1 MAKGRLWIIL
11 ILAGALA
18 AALVAAGCGDNG
30 DETTSAGGGDLDLL
44 EPGTLTVGIDT
55 PYPPFELGKPPDY
68 GGFDIEVM
76 DAVAA
81 KLDLEPK
88 YIDTP
93 FGTIFAD
100 LQAGKFDAVA
110 AATTITP
117 NRSKR
122 VAFSDPYFDADQ
134 SLLVQSGSE
143 IQTVDDITS
152 SMTVGVQQGTTGQQY
167 AEQETDATVNQ
178 YPEGPDTFGPL
189 NSGQIDAVIQDL
201 PVNAEATE
209 KFPNLEVAETIPTGE
224 HYGFPIQ
231 KTNTALV
238 EAFNEG
244 LKEVIDDGTYGKIYN
259 KYFNEAPP
267 EAYQPSS

>member
-11 ILAGALA
+11 LLAGALA
-18 AALVAAGCGDNG
+18 MALVAAGCGD
-30 DETTSAGGGDLDLL
+30 DDEETTGTSGELNLIS
-44 EPGTLTVGIDT
+44 PGTLTVGIDT
-55 PYPPFELGKPPDY
+55 PYPPFEKGKPPDY

-76 DAVAA
+76 DAVVANIG
-81 KLDLEPK
+81 LEPK

-93 FGTIFAD
+93 FPTIFAD

-122 VAFSDPYFDADQ
+122 VAFSDPYFNADQ

-143 IQTVDDITS
+143 IQTVDDVTS
-152 SMTVGVQQGTTGQQY
+152 DMTVGVQQGTTGQQY
-167 AEQETDATVNQ
+167 AEKETDATVNQ
-178 YPEGPDTFGPL
+178 YPEGPDTFPPL

-201 PVNAEATE
+201 PVNAEATT
-209 KFPNLEVAETIPTGE
+209 KFPNLEVVQTIPTGE
-224 HYGFPIQ
+224 EYGFPIQ

-238 EAFNEG
+238 DAFNDA
-244 LKEVIDDGTYGKIYN
+244 LQEVIDDGTYEQIYM
-259 KYFNEAPP
+259 KYFNEAP
-267 EAYQPSS
+267 

>member
-11 ILAGALA
+11 ALA
-18 AALVAAGCGDNG
+18 ALLATALIAAGCGDGDNGASGGNG
-30 DETTSAGGGDLDLL
+30 DLNLL

-55 PYPPFELGKPPDY
+55 PYPPFEQGKAPDY

-76 DAVAA
+76 DAVVA
-81 KLDLEPK
+81 KLGVEPK
-88 YIDTP
+88 YVDTP

-100 LQAGKFDAVA
+100 LQAGKFDAVS

-117 NRSKR
+117 NRKKR

-134 SLLVQSGSE
+134 SLLVQKGSE

-152 SMTVGVQQGTTGQQY
+152 DMTVGAQQGTTGQQY
-167 AEQETDATVNQ
+167 AEKETDATVNQ
-178 YPEGPDTFGPL
+178 YPEGPDTFPPL

-209 KFPNLEVAETIPTGE
+209 KFPNLEVVQTIPTGE
-224 HYGFPIQ
+224 QYGFPIQ
-231 KTNTALV
+231 KTNTALID
-238 EAFNEG
+238 AFNDG
-244 LKEVIDDGTYGKIYN
+244 LQEVIDDGTYGEIYN
-259 KYFNEAPP
+259 KYFHEDPP
-267 EAYQPSS
+267 EEFQPSS

>member
-1 MAKGRLWIIL
+1 MANRRVRVL
-11 ILAGALA
+11 GALVGVLA
-18 AALVAAGCGDNG
+18 AASLAAGCGDDDNG
-30 DETTSAGGGDLDLL
+30 AAGGGELNLL

-55 PYPPFELGKPPDY
+55 PYPPFEQGKPPDY

-76 DAVAA
+76 DAVAE
-81 KLDLEPK
+81 KLELDPK
-88 YIDTP
+88 YIDNP

-117 NRSKR
+117 NRKKR

-134 SLLVQSGSE
+134 SLLVQKGSP

-152 SMTVGVQQGTTGQQY
+152 SDTVGVQQGTTGQQY
-167 AEQETDATVNQ
+167 AEKNTDATVNQ
-178 YPEGPDTFGPL
+178 YPEGPDTFPPL

-209 KFPNLEVAETIPTGE
+209 KFPNLEVVQTIPTGE
-224 HYGFPIQ
+224 QYGFPIQ
-231 KTNTALV
+231 KTNTALID
-238 EAFNEG
+238 AFNDG
-244 LKEVIDDGTYGKIYN
+244 LQEVIDDGTYEQIYT

-267 EAYQPSS
+267 EAYEPSS

>member
-1 MAKGRLWIIL
+1 MAKRRLWIIMV
-11 ILAGALA
+11 LAGALA
-18 AALVAAGCGDNG
+18 AALVAAGCGD
-30 DETTSAGGGDLDLL
+30 DDDTSTGTSGELNLL

-55 PYPPFELGKPPDY
+55 PYPPFEQGKPPEY

-76 DAVAA
+76 DAVAEQ
-81 KLDLEPK
+81 LDLTPK

-152 SMTVGVQQGTTGQQY
+152 DMTVGVQQGTTGQQY
-167 AEQETDATVNQ
+167 AEKHTDATVNQ
-178 YPEGPDTFGPL
+178 YPEGPDTFPPL
-189 NSGQIDAVIQDL
+189 NSGQIDAVLQDL

-209 KFPNLEVAETIPTGE
+209 KFPNLEVVQTIPTGE
-224 HYGFPIQ
+224 QYGFPIQ

-238 EAFNEG
+238 DAFNDG
-244 LKEVIDDGTYGKIYN
+244 LQKIIDDGTYGEIYN
-259 KYFNEAPP
+259 KYFHEDPP
-267 EAYQPSS
+267 EEFQPSS

>member
-1 MAKGRLWIIL
+1 MAKGRVWIIL
-11 ILAGALA
+11 ALAGALA
-18 AALVAAGCGDNG
+18 AALLAAGCGDDN
-30 DETTSAGGGDLDLL
+30 ETSGGGGELNLL

-55 PYPPFELGKPPDY
+55 PYPPFEQGKAPDY

-76 DAVAA
+76 DAVVA
-81 KLDLEPK
+81 KLGVEPK

-100 LQAGKFDAVA
+100 LQAGKFDAVS

-117 NRSKR
+117 NRKKR

-134 SLLVQSGSE
+134 SLLVQKGSE

-152 SMTVGVQQGTTGQQY
+152 DMTVGAQQGTTGQQY
-167 AEQETDATVNQ
+167 AEKETDATVNQ
-178 YPEGPDTFGPL
+178 YPEGPDTFPPL

-209 KFPNLEVAETIPTGE
+209 KFPNLEVVQTIPTGE
-224 HYGFPIQ
+224 QYGFPIQ
-231 KTNTALV
+231 KTNTALID
-238 EAFNEG
+238 AFNDG
-244 LKEVIDDGTYGKIYN
+244 LQDIIDDGTYGEIYN
-259 KYFNEAPP
+259 KYFHEDPP
-267 EAYQPSS
+267 EEFQPSS